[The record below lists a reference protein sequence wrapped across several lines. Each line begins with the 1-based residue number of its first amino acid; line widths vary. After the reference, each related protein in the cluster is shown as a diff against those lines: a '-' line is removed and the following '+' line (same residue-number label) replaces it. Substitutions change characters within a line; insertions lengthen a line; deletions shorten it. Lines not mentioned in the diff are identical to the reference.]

1 MAHYAFLDE
10 NNIVTEVIVGKNEN
24 DLATLPEGFD
34 DWEQYY
40 LTKRSAAYDCKRTSY
55 NTINNQHL
63 LNNTPFRGNY
73 AGIGYTYDTS
83 NDVFYGPKP
92 YPSWLI
98 SEETNW
104 IWKAPVDEP
113 TLTQEEID
121 AQSYYQWNEETTS
134 WDLVE

>member
-73 AGIGYTYDTS
+73 AGIGYIYDET
-83 NDVFYGPKP
+83 NDVFYSPQP
-92 YPSWLI
+92 NDSWILNTSI
-98 SEETNW
+98 W
-104 IWKAPVDEP
+104 IWEAP
-113 TLTQEEID
+113 ID
-121 AQSYYQWNEETTS
+121 YPDDGEFYLWNESTQS
-134 WDLVE
+134 WDLQE